1 MTTGATNMIFQN
13 REEAARL
20 LARRLGAYYRNKHPL
35 VLGIPRGAVP
45 MAKIIADALGGE
57 LDVVLVRKL
66 GHPSQPE
73 LAIGA
78 IDESGKVFYSDYAYD
93 IDEAYLEAEKR
104 RQIEIIRSRRARYT
118 PDRPPIDPKDRIV
131 IVVDDGIATGSTM
144 MAALRAIRA
153 REPKKLVG
161 AVAVAS
167 AQAARAVRQET
178 DAMVCLKVP
187 AEFYAVG
194 QFFREFEQVSDEDVI
209 KILASRETQVSDA
222 G

>member
-1 MTTGATNMIFQN
+1 MKMIFRN
-13 REEAARL
+13 RDEAARL
-20 LARRLGAYYRNKHPL
+20 LARRLSAYYANKHPL

-45 MAKIIADALGGE
+45 MAKIIAEALGGE

-66 GHPSQPE
+66 GYPSQPE

-78 IDESGKVFYSDYAYD
+78 IDESGKVFYSDYAYE
-93 IDEAYLEAEKR
+93 IDEGYLEAEKN
-104 RQIEIIRSRRARYT
+104 RQLEVIRQRRARYT
-118 PDRPPIDPKDRIV
+118 PHRPPIDPKDRIV

-144 MAALRAIRA
+144 TAALRAVRA
-153 REPKKLVG
+153 RKPKKLVG

-167 AQAARAVRQET
+167 AQAARAMRQEA

-187 AEFYAVG
+187 VEFYAVG
-194 QFFREFEQVSDEDVI
+194 QFFREFEQVTDDDVVR
-209 KILASRETQVSDA
+209 ILASKEAELSAV